1 MRDALPLAKGEK
13 LRCFLMA
20 KDRSYISDLVEDSGK
35 VPGKGELSVVL
46 ERDRNSLFVFEVDS
60 EQTIPEE

>member
-1 MRDALPLAKGEK
+1 
-13 LRCFLMA
+13 MA

-46 ERDRNSLFVFEVDS
+46 ERDRNSLFVFEVDN

>member
-1 MRDALPLAKGEK
+1 MS
-13 LRCFLMA
+13 

-46 ERDRNSLFVFEVDS
+46 ERDRNSLLVLEVDQ
-60 EQTIPEE
+60 EVIIPEE